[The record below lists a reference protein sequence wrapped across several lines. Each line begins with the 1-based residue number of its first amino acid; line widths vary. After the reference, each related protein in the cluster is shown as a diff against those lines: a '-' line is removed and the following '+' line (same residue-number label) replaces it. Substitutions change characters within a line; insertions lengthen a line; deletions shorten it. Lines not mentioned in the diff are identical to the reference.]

1 MSKNDKTNNKQT
13 YKIVSFKS
21 KRYSSFNRLNSS
33 LQLSIALIDIALIDY
48 YTIDY
53 YTIDLLYYIKLI
65 TK

>member
-21 KRYSSFNRLNSS
+21 KRYSSFNWLNSS

-48 YTIDY
+48 YTI
-53 YTIDLLYYIKLI
+53 TLLTYSIILNSSL
-65 TK
+65 